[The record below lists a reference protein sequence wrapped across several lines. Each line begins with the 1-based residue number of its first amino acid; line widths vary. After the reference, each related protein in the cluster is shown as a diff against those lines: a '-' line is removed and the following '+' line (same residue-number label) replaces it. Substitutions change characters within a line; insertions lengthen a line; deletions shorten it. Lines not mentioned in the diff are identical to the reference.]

1 MQTRPEWSFTV
12 LNVRNGITMT
22 VFDQEPWNKKKKKR
36 GPTRDPD
43 KVASTLEEWY
53 EISTER
59 NSMVGNELGPSTI
72 G

>member
-1 MQTRPEWSFTV
+1 MYVMELPWRYLTKNPE
-12 LNVRNGITMT
+12 I
-22 VFDQEPWNKKKKKR
+22 KKKKR